1 MVRRVPVSLEL
12 QMVGGDPAGLSS
24 ESTPLSTLPR
34 TWSSP
39 LGVGGRRSEVVSP
52 GAEES
57 KCEWRFNE
65 RRGPCHSSRVWTSGV
80 GVSAGP
86 APFVVHEGAPA
97 PFPAPSF
104 WGPPAFLGPSAC
116 RSVTPSSA
124 FLLRRHSP
132 CVLVC
137 AQRSLLFFEGH
148 WSCQV
153 RAHRPFHAQPDL
165 TDLISIA
172 VSVPPSQTW
181 PHAEVPEVSTLTHAP
196 APQRQALASVSSS
209 DAPGAGQTTEMKARV
224 SVCWRWSAGSQRA
237 GPAHACLGISSSW
250 CCR

>member
-80 GVSAGP
+80 GGVG
-86 APFVVHEGAPA
+86 
-97 PFPAPSF
+97 
-104 WGPPAFLGPSAC
+104 
-116 RSVTPSSA
+116 R
-124 FLLRRHSP
+124 
-132 CVLVC
+132 
-137 AQRSLLFFEGH
+137 
-148 WSCQV
+148 
-153 RAHRPFHAQPDL
+153 
-165 TDLISIA
+165 
-172 VSVPPSQTW
+172 
-181 PHAEVPEVSTLTHAP
+181 
-196 APQRQALASVSSS
+196 
-209 DAPGAGQTTEMKARV
+209 
-224 SVCWRWSAGSQRA
+224 AGSFRGPRGSTCSLPRPQLLGAA
-237 GPAHACLGISSSW
+237 GLFGSLGL
-250 CCR
+250 